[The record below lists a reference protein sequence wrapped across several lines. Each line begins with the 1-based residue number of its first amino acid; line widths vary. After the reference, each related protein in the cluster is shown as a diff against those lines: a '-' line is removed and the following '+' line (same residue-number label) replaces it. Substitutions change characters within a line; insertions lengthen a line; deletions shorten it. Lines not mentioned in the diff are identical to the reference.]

1 MRWFCFSLRWRSRKR
16 LDRIDATCYGCIT
29 PNFPRRR
36 GWKTPLKEHRLY
48 LQLVVLKM
56 LLTML
61 WHRLKFPAPRWVKLT
76 GAPRG
81 ARPATHGLA

>member
-1 MRWFCFSLRWRSRKR
+1 MVLALACGGGPGTVWTVPMLH
-16 LDRIDATCYGCIT
+16 DGCIT

-36 GWKTPLKEHRLY
+36 GWKTPLKEHWLY

-56 LLTML
+56 LLTMT
-61 WHRLKFPAPRWVKLT
+61 WHRVKFPAPRWVKLT